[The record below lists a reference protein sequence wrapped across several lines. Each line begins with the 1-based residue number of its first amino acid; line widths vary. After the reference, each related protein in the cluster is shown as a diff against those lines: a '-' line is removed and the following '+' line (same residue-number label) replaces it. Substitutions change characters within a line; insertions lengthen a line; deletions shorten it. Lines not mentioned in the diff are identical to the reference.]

1 MTSLRSKT
9 FLKPGF
15 ALISVLALVS
25 LAALTATAFLASAR
39 LERTATR
46 SIGDT
51 TRLNMALNV
60 GIESATKSL
69 KFIVGDPP
77 RRWNFVTTYWRTNST
92 NEVGY
97 LFVGKA
103 VASSTLN
110 WTYVCAFTPSSWTN
124 LSADLMSS
132 NIIFTNTVCQATFSN
147 DASTFMST
155 KGNLNFSPD
164 PQNSDLKCTRIDMV
178 GGRKS
183 DPVGWVYIKQD
194 IRTNPSSTNTA
205 NLPVARFAYFTEDL
219 SGLIDADRMG
229 GSSSRSSGTNA
240 EEISLANLTGSSATN
255 ISLNSY
261 TNKRPQ
267 YLTPGMLLAMN
278 GGVLTN
284 TNDLRYFTSRL
295 PKCLWTTKYTNY
307 DRIPYVPISS
317 TAPYYPTNQNVNV
330 PGKKIG
336 AGALKYPLTDL
347 TSGGQSKI
355 AAAITNS
362 FPMFTSRAG
371 GMNGD
376 LYVNALAANI
386 VDYADSPINDT
397 LNSPT
402 IVNVSGVN
410 AVGYDSYPL
419 LTHLY
424 DQFTFNNNPP
434 TITHTTWMQ
443 FWNPSTQSTV
453 ATAVTVNFTN
463 NDIVRYTNTT
473 ITNTN
478 RLYAAGAQQPTATFT
493 IPSLSPNAG
502 YVTNFTRPNIPLSG
516 FPSFP
521 TTFLT
526 PQVWLN
532 CQTSGV
538 IPLPAGNSISNSFS
552 YRIGAAGAF
561 IAPAMTLKRQV
572 DTLTNSTPNFSAGF
586 LAGNQYGLGTPLP
599 IHDPRMTPY
608 LGQGSANQYYESA
621 YTNTYWRGYVSQ
633 TNPANPYGMADPAF
647 WPDGVRTNTT
657 IISHGT
663 IGLLYLNGPTLGLFT
678 NSNTTTGL
686 DPIPCK
692 ISNSGSYTNIC
703 ELGNIFDPI
712 QWRPPAPLAT
722 ATNYVN
728 TNITSTWT
736 SDSLYGGGSTLRIG
750 RPEHSRF
757 AFTNLTSL
765 TNSYPVPAL
774 GTSAA
779 GLLDLFCAT
788 DIYDWAGK
796 ININTAP
803 LPVLAALAGGI
814 TLNTANFSG
823 TAPVNADMIRAFTN
837 GVVKFRQTYPFIT
850 PSQLAF
856 ISSDFGTNTTF
867 TNSWPTNA
875 VFSTTATGGLNGPTA
890 INDQGREE
898 WFSKIYNLTCVQSFN
913 YRIYVVAQL
922 TDTNG
927 NPKGAMMRKYYN
939 LYLNNNTPN
948 ASGGNPDLSTPSI
961 SPVILSETAY

>member
-1 MTSLRSKT
+1 MSTLRFKT

-60 GIESATKSL
+60 GMESATKSL

-77 RRWNFVTTYWRTNST
+77 RPWNFVTTYWRTNST

-103 VASSTLN
+103 VASTTLN
-110 WTYVCAFTPSSWTN
+110 WTYVCGFTPSSWTN
-124 LSADLMSS
+124 LSANLMSS

-155 KGNLNFSPD
+155 KGNLNFSPN
-164 PQNSDLKCTRIDMV
+164 PPNSDLKCTRIDMV

-183 DPVGWVYIKQD
+183 EPVGWVYIKQD

-229 GSSSRSSGTNA
+229 GSSARSSGTNA

-267 YLTPGMLLAMN
+267 YLTPGMLLAKN

-330 PGKKIG
+330 SGKKIG

-347 TSGGQSKI
+347 TLGGQSEI

-371 GMNGD
+371 GMNGN

-386 VDYADSPINDT
+386 VDYADADSA
-397 LNSPT
+397 PT
-402 IVNVSGVN
+402 IVNVGGVN

-424 DQFTFNNNPP
+424 DQFLYSSANL

-443 FWNPSTQSTV
+443 FWNPSTQPTI
-453 ATAVTVNFTN
+453 AANVTVNFTN
-463 NDIVRYTNTT
+463 NDIVRYTNSATPPVPV
-473 ITNTN
+473 TN
-478 RLYAAGAQQPTATFT
+478 RLYASGMTTTSFNLP
-493 IPSLSPNAG
+493 IISPNAG
-502 YVTNFTRPNIPLSG
+502 FVTNFTRPNIPLNT
-516 FPSFP
+516 FPLFP
-521 TTFLT
+521 LVGPPT
-526 PQVWLN
+526 VWLN
-532 CQTSGV
+532 SQAATV
-538 IPLPAGNSISNSFS
+538 APLPAASSISNSFS

-561 IAPAMTLKRQV
+561 IAPAMTLKRQ
-572 DTLTNSTPNFSAGF
+572 DDALTNLTPKFCAGF
-586 LAGNQYGLGTPLP
+586 LAGNKYGIANYLP

-633 TNPANPYGMADPAF
+633 TTIPPNPLSIADPAF

-657 IISHGT
+657 VASHGSLGSST
-663 IGLLYLNGPTLGLFT
+663 PNGPSLGLFT

-692 ISNSGSYTNIC
+692 ISNAGSYTNIC

-712 QWRPPAPLAT
+712 QWRSPQAVAD
-722 ATNYVN
+722 TNFAN
-728 TNITSTWT
+728 TNIISTWT
-736 SDSLYGGGSTLRIG
+736 ADSLYGGGSTLRIG

-765 TNSYPVPAL
+765 PNSYPVPAL

-779 GLLDLFCAT
+779 GLLDLFCVT
-788 DIYDWAGK
+788 NTYDWAGK

-823 TAPVNADMIRAFTN
+823 TAPVNQDMIRAFTN

-856 ISSDFGTNTTF
+856 ISSDYGTNTTF

-875 VFSTTATGGLNGPTA
+875 VFSTNASGGLSGPSA

-948 ASGGNPDLSTPSI
+948 ASGNNPDLSTPSI

>member
-1 MTSLRSKT
+1 MKTSLHSGSLSQT
-9 FLKPGF
+9 GF

-39 LERTATR
+39 LERSATR
-46 SIGDT
+46 PIGDT
-51 TRLNMALNV
+51 TRLQMALNTGRECAAEVINRV
-60 GIESATKSL
+60 GE
-69 KFIVGDPP
+69 PN
-77 RRWNFVTTYWRTNST
+77 WNFVTTYWRTNLAD
-92 NEVGY
+92 ELGY
-97 LFVGKA
+97 LLVGKKTNA
-103 VASSTLN
+103 LA
-110 WTYVCAFTPSSWTN
+110 WCYDCGFTPATWTN
-124 LSADLMSS
+124 LDGADMVPR
-132 NIIFTNTVCQATFSN
+132 IRVTNTICQATFSN
-147 DASTFMST
+147 DVKNFMTNATAGFTANPPAGS
-155 KGNLNFSPD
+155 KI
-164 PQNSDLKCTRIDMV
+164 CTEIPMV
-178 GGRKS
+178 GGRIS
-183 DPVGWVYIKQD
+183 PPVGWVYIKQD
-194 IRTNPSSTNTA
+194 IRTNASTTGTTNV
-205 NLPVARFAYFTEDL
+205 PVARFAYFIEDL
-219 SGLIDADRMG
+219 QGLIDAERMG
-229 GSSSRSSGTNA
+229 ALPTRPSGTNS
-240 EEISLANLTGSSATN
+240 EEISITNSTGTSGGTIVSAANLANFTN
-255 ISLNSY
+255 N
-261 TNKRPQ
+261 RGQ
-267 YLTPGMLLAMN
+267 YITPSMLLQTN
-278 GGVLTN
+278 GGVIAN
-284 TNDLRYFTSRL
+284 TNDLRYFASRL
-295 PKCLWTTKYTNY
+295 RSCYWRTTDNSW
-307 DRIPYVPISS
+307 DRIPTVPISS
-317 TAPYYPTNQNVNV
+317 TPPYYPASNNR
-330 PGKKIG
+330 
-336 AGALKYPLTDL
+336 LKTVLNNL
-347 TSGGQSKI
+347 NIGGQSKI
-355 AAAITNS
+355 AAAITNN

-371 GMNGD
+371 GMNGG

-561 IAPAMTLKRQV
+561 IAPAMTLKRQF
-572 DTLTNSTPNFSAGF
+572 DTLINSTPNFSAGF

-621 YTNTYWRGYVSQ
+621 YTTTYWRGYVSQ
-633 TNPANPYGMADPAF
+633 TNILNPYGMADPAF

-657 IISHGT
+657 VASHGT
-663 IGLLYLNGPTLGLFT
+663 NGSLYPAGPTTGLFT

-686 DPIPCK
+686 DPVPCK
-692 ISNSGSYTNIC
+692 ISNNGSYTNIC
-703 ELGNIFDPI
+703 ELGNIFDPM
-712 QWRPPAPLAT
+712 QWAPPTTPPPM
-722 ATNYVN
+722 TNFSNCDINVKPGSVWSAN
-728 TNITSTWT
+728 V
-736 SDSLYGGGSTLRIG
+736 LHGGGSTLRIG

-757 AFTNLTSL
+757 AFTNLGGT
-765 TNSYPVPAL
+765 YPVPSL
-774 GTSAA
+774 GTSAV
-779 GLLDLFCAT
+779 GLLDLFCVT
-788 DIYDWAGK
+788 NTYDWAGK

-814 TLNTANFSG
+814 SLNTDNYSTANGG

-837 GVVKFRQTYPFIT
+837 GVAKFRNTYPFIT

-856 ISSDFGTNTTF
+856 ISSDYGDSTTF
-867 TNSWPTNA
+867 HNSWPTNA
-875 VFSTTATGGLNGPTA
+875 VFATNTGTAGSIPGGLLGPTA
-890 INDQGREE
+890 MNDQGREE
-898 WFSKIYNLTCVQSFN
+898 WFSKIYNLTTVQSFN
-913 YRIYVVAQL
+913 YRIYVKAQL

-927 NPKGAMMRKYYN
+927 APKGPEIRKYYQ
-939 LYLNNNTPN
+939 LYLRNNTP
-948 ASGGNPDLSTPSI
+948 AGGNPDLWIPSV
-961 SPVILSETAY
+961 SPVVTYEAFY